1 MSSLRADAFGGK
13 SVLVVGGTS
22 GIGAAVA
29 NAFVQHGGE
38 VRVTGVGAVAA
49 ELDEAIEVFESD
61 VTRPGSLRTIV
72 DGLDR
77 LDVLVN
83 CAGIIRRGEELEP
96 ETFARVVDV
105 NLTGTMRACAAAR
118 ELLARSGGCIVNTA
132 SMLSYFG
139 GPLVPGY
146 SASKGGV
153 VQLTKSLAAGYAA
166 DRIRVNAVAPGWIRT
181 PLTEELQSD
190 PEAVARILGR
200 TPLGR
205 WGTPQ
210 DVARAVL
217 FLASEE
223 AEFITGTVLP
233 VDGGYL
239 AV

>member
-1 MSSLRADAFGGK
+1 MSSLRADVFVGK

-29 NAFVQHGGE
+29 NAFTQHGGE

-61 VTRPGSLRTIV
+61 VTRPGSLKSIV
-72 DGLDR
+72 DEMDR

-96 ETFARVVDV
+96 EAFARVVDV

-139 GPLVPGY
+139 GALVPGY

-190 PEAVARILGR
+190 PEVTARILGR

-205 WGTPQ
+205 WGTPR